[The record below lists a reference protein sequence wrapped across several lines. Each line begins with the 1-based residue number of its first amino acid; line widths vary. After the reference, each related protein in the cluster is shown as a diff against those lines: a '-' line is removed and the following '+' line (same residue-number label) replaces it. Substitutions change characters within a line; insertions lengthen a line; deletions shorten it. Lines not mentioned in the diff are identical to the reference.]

1 MAFLEVG
8 QTAGTTVAVKT
19 PSTFQVNIYDESA
32 PDSGR
37 DLTGLMHK
45 QTIVTKRTISL
56 SWTNLSREDCADLL
70 SAFMS
75 YEYFYVKY
83 FDPTNYDPQNPTP
96 VTKCFYLGDRSSPL
110 YNWALGIYSSLSFN
124 IIER

>member
-56 SWTNLSREDCADLL
+56 SWTNLSKDDCRSLL
-70 SAFMS
+70 NTFMAH
-75 YEYFYVKY
+75 EYFYVKY
-83 FDPTNYDPQNPTP
+83 NDPTSATQQ
-96 VTKCFYLGDRSSPL
+96 TKCFYLGDRSSPL